1 MEICKPKPHSTHY
14 QGHDKNK
21 QKRRTSTIHSQLE
34 EQPSL
39 RNSKNPCQKTAYIHP
54 SAIYFQCKK
63 FHPTHQRTSRN
74 SIRPEPEIILTRHLR
89 LASLDIT
96 NMYTNI
102 PTHELL
108 SIIEEICHNSYIEKD
123 INTDIVRLSKTIIN
137 QNYFQFLGKTFI
149 QTEGL
154 AMGAPTSCIFSEK
167 YIITR
172 EQRNLPSSVKNTL
185 QDISHT

>member
-14 QGHDKNK
+14 HGHDKNT
-21 QKRRTSTIHSQLE
+21 QNRNTRTTHSLLE

-39 RNSKNPCQKTAYIHP
+39 QSSKNPCQKLHTYIP
-54 SAIYFQCKK
+54 LPYTFNVRSSTQLINDLQ
-63 FHPTHQRTSRN
+63 
-74 SIRPEPEIILTRHLR
+74 EIPYDQNLR

-96 NMYTNI
+96 SMYTNI

-123 INTDIVRLSKTIIN
+123 IKTAIIRLSKTIIN
-137 QNYFQFLGKTFI
+137 RNYFQFLGKTFI
-149 QTEGL
+149 KTEGL